1 MVAENVALCCVLI
14 VLRNP
19 CDLDLEQVKD
29 LKDKCTSSFRVV
41 LVCKQTEGI
50 LCWILPSKASR
61 KPHELEKQLVLGIEV
76 GLIVCS
82 ALFVCVYVGLGL
94 KVSGWKTI

>member
-1 MVAENVALCCVLI
+1 M
-14 VLRNP
+14 
-19 CDLDLEQVKD
+19 
-29 LKDKCTSSFRVV
+29 
-41 LVCKQTEGI
+41 CKQTEGI

-82 ALFVCVYVGLGL
+82 ALFVCVYLGMGL
-94 KVSGWKTI
+94 KVSGRKTI